1 MIPNNILKGM
11 NSVKLIKV
19 IEYPIFPILITSLL
33 FGIIAE
39 ISTPVIAQES
49 SIMLI
54 ESIVKSMVISMI
66 LGAFFAWVFIKVKQR
81 IHCNTKPH

>member
-1 MIPNNILKGM
+1 M

-39 ISTPVIAQES
+39 ILTPVIAQES

-66 LGAFFAWVFIKVKQR
+66 LGAFFAWVFIIVKQK
-81 IHCNTKPH
+81 INSKPN